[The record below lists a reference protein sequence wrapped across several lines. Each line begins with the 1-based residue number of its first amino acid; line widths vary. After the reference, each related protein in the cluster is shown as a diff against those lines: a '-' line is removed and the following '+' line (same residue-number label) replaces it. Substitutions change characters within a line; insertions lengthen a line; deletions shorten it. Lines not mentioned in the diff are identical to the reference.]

1 MPTSGFVESMP
12 VFCNW
17 SWGHP
22 REMFLLVNGVM
33 ILRLLYDLL
42 YIDRYL
48 YIYTYKICCI
58 RVYHVL
64 CHFYDPVIS

>member
-48 YIYTYKICCI
+48 YIYIHTKYVVYEFIMYYVIFMI
-58 RVYHVL
+58 R
-64 CHFYDPVIS
+64 